1 MAEIYFSHDANAADD
16 EKIQSLLYARGAS
29 GYGLYW
35 IMVERMRRAE
45 KDRYRLALK
54 PYVYTAIARIGGVD
68 PEEVR
73 QFIKECCETH
83 ELFVCDGEWVWSE
96 SLLRRMELKDAK
108 KEQAREA
115 VQKRWKK
122 NGRRTNNDQTD
133 TREDQQNTKRTTDE
147 YDRNTDVQDEY
158 NGSTT
163 DRYKDK
169 DKDKEKDKREILE
182 NSLESSG
189 DPGGPP
195 DAHGGKSEKKRKSK
209 TDLEPVGE
217 LYHRIKEAYESQW
230 DNKTLPDYAR
240 EGPAIKKLVSEAES
254 RGRDAPVEWAKR
266 FVNTHWRLKR
276 DTESLLHGHPF
287 LPSIG
292 VSSGL
297 KPRILEAMQAPAQAV
312 TQLSDRDRRKL
323 AELGVEP

>member
-147 YDRNTDVQDEY
+147 YDRNTDVKHPY
-158 NGSTT
+158 NVSNSYG
-163 DRYKDK
+163 YKDK
-169 DKDKEKDKREILE
+169 DKDKEKILE
-182 NSLESSG
+182 NSGNPDGL
-189 DPGGPP
+189 P
-195 DAHGGKSEKKRKSK
+195 DAPVEKSVESKRKRK
-209 TDLEPVGE
+209 AKPDLEPVGE